1 MVNFK
6 NYYNLLFI
14 VLFFPSLILGV
25 SETNYLI
32 GSFILFNLIFNYK
45 KLYALIL
52 ENKKAILYFTAF
64 YIILIFSSLFSK
76 YPIHS
81 FKSSGLYFA
90 LIIYSF
96 SMTLLFQEKNLYR
109 KIFLYSGLVT
119 CFFLSLDG
127 IYELF
132 NGSNI
137 FGFSSPVRGR
147 IVGLFNE
154 RWLIGRYLIYILPFL
169 IGIYFL
175 ENEYLKKIKFFFY
188 STIILSFI
196 TIIFSGERAAFI
208 LSFIYIFFILS
219 FFLNKLSKVKILFLF
234 IFFFICFLIPFIFS
248 DTSIRL
254 KHNFLLYATSTD
266 LDKNQYLSLF
276 LTAWNMFI
284 DKPFLGVGPNNFRLS
299 CLEDIYNVSRYSC
312 STHPHSNTFQLLAE
326 IGIFGFLMVFMI
338 LIFCSFKVFKL
349 ILKRDFYYKDFGIF
363 SILISFIVYFF
374 PFMIT
379 GNFFLSWYGF
389 IFYFPISLFIFYKKE
404 IG

>member
-6 NYYNLLFI
+6 NYYNLFFI
-14 VLFFPSLILGV
+14 IFFFPSFVLGV

-45 KLYALIL
+45 KLYDLIL
-52 ENKKAILYFTAF
+52 ENKKAILYFIAF
-64 YIILIFSSLFSK
+64 YIILILSSLISK
-76 YPIHS
+76 YPINS
-81 FKSSGLYFA
+81 FKASGFYFI
-90 LIIYSF
+90 LITYSF
-96 SMTLLFQEKNLYR
+96 SLVILFKEKNLYK

-137 FGFSSPVRGR
+137 FGFSSSVDGR
-147 IVGLFNE
+147 IAGLFKE

-175 ENEYLKKIKFFFY
+175 ENDYIKKIKFFFY
-188 STIILSFI
+188 STILLSFI

-208 LSFIYIFFILS
+208 LCFIYFVFILS
-219 FFLNKLSKVKILFLF
+219 FFLNKLSKAKILFLF
-234 IFFFICFLIPFIFS
+234 SLIFLCFLTPFLFS
-248 DTSIRL
+248 DISQRL

-284 DKPFLGVGPNNFRLS
+284 DKPFFGVGPNNFRLS
-299 CLEDIYNVSRYSC
+299 CLEDIYNISQYSC
-312 STHPHSNTFQLLAE
+312 SNHPHSITFQLLAE

-338 LIFCSFKVFKL
+338 LIFYSIKAFKL
-349 ILKRDFYYKDFGIF
+349 ILKRDFYHKDFGIF
-363 SILISFIVYFF
+363 SILISFIIYFF

-379 GNFFLSWYGF
+379 GNFFLSWYGY